1 MKKIKKH
8 FVLALCSFLFS
19 TAIVV
24 AQTEV
29 QCGTIVE
36 GEFTEKDQ
44 DGAQNYQ
51 ISLTPGDRLR
61 VSGESVGDYLQF
73 RIFINAPT
81 SGLMGE
87 SHAARGGWKHN
98 KPSAN
103 TSALSERG
111 NYIIYIDSNGPGLYT
126 LYIGCTLRDGTVINP
141 GDALLNAKASE
152 QQPTLPPVELP
163 ANFVGFSGL
172 APVDFADA
180 TKIPLPSGVSMAGAI
195 TPTGGEIMG
204 FTLDASAN
212 DILDLSFT
220 RISGNLNLGLVVL
233 SVDNK
238 VVFQASLVTSQTLNT
253 RFTLPSAGTYTIG
266 VFRVDL
272 LPPDAPEATAFQVQG
287 TLNP

>member
-1 MKKIKKH
+1 MKKIKKP
-8 FVLALCSFLFS
+8 FVLLLCSFLF
-19 TAIVV
+19 TTMIVV

-29 QCGTIVE
+29 QCGSIVE

-81 SGLMGE
+81 TGLMGE
-87 SHAARGGWKHN
+87 SQAARGGWKHN

-103 TSALSERG
+103 TSTLSERG
-111 NYIIYIDSNGPGLYT
+111 NYRIYVDSNGPGLYT
-126 LYIGCTLRDGTVINP
+126 LYIGCTLRDGTIINP
-141 GDALLNAKASE
+141 GDILPDAKQTE
-152 QQPTLPPVELP
+152 QPNPSP
-163 ANFVGFSGL
+163 FSGFGFPGL
-172 APVDFADA
+172 APVDFVSAL
-180 TKIPLPSGVSMAGAI
+180 KVPLLSDSPVTAAI
-195 TPTGGEIMG
+195 TPTGGEIFG
-204 FTLDASAN
+204 FTLDAAAG
-212 DILDLSFT
+212 DTLDLTFT
-220 RISGNLNLGLVVL
+220 RMSGNLNLGLVVL
-233 SVDNK
+233 SGNNE
-238 VVFQASLVTSQTLNT
+238 VVFQASLVTSQTLTT

-272 LPPDAPEATAFQVQG
+272 LPPAAPEATAFQVTG